1 MNPEATTSAGPH
13 ATFHR
18 VYTATAGRS
27 VQAND
32 GALLFSYYRPSNVSY
47 GHGPSLCIPR
57 TRSRRNQKKM
67 EGRRREI
74 PATAAADR
82 MKKNKEKN
90 QGMVAG
96 KTTSYKSGIGTHP
109 IGTLGTQSSSCI
121 SSTFACAHSSL
132 FDPDDPYPF
141 NSLLWAFGVSF
152 LPAQEQQRVEN
163 TSQYHR
169 YFFFS
174 LLLLTA
180 ACCFVVR
187 SIRQS
192 SYCRS
197 SAGPTMKQKEN
208 YIRNRMQDR
217 ESWAYRPAR
226 LQSTSS
232 IPYSYIVY
240 TYT

>member
-1 MNPEATTSAGPH
+1 MQRFTVYILLLLAAQFRRMMALFFLVTTEHQTWAMDTDPVSA
-13 ATFHR
+13 
-18 VYTATAGRS
+18 S
-27 VQAND
+27 
-32 GALLFSYYRPSNVSY
+32 
-47 GHGPSLCIPR
+47 HGQDPDTIKR
-57 TRSRRNQKKM
+57 KWKGGGEKFQQQQQQI
-67 EGRRREI
+67 EW
-74 PATAAADR
+74 
-82 MKKNKEKN
+82 KKNKEKN